1 MTSFP
6 VQRFRI
12 PAAHPCLA
20 GHFPG
25 NPVVPGVLLLDR
37 AIEAAEALAG
47 LAPGALRLPQVKF
60 LRPLLPEQEA
70 ELWLERLD
78 DGRLRFRIECAG
90 ALLASGELA
99 PDA

>member
-12 PAAHPCLA
+12 PAAHACFA

-37 AIEAAEALAG
+37 VIEAAEALAV

-60 LRPLLPEQEA
+60 VRPLLPEQAA
-70 ELWLERLD
+70 ELRLELLD
-78 DGRLRFRIECAG
+78 DGRVRFRVECDG
-90 ALLASGELA
+90 ALLASGELGPSA
-99 PDA
+99 